1 VDSLTAMEAV
11 ISNPSMQ
18 TTVVTETASVINYF
32 NTGNEGH
39 YINNN
44 PFPGT
49 TIGNDVEDFVVLV
62 TGMVLIPEADQ
73 WTFGV
78 NSDDGF
84 DLKLTNGID
93 DFNSFHPTPRGPGD
107 TLATFNI
114 TQAGLYDLRLAFYE
128 RGGGS
133 ELELFAARGNFATF
147 DAASF
152 DLVGDTANGGLYV
165 SSMSSEVETDVQ
177 QQMQNI
183 NASLWT
189 RIEFNLEEGQRDIF
203 DTLTLRM
210 KYEDGFVAYLNG
222 QHIAEQNAPPS
233 LQWNST
239 ATSDRPSEDSL
250 VFKAINIMA
259 FVDTLQTGKNVLAIH
274 GLNDNPANDEFLI
287 LPELTAASNIS
298 VPQYFTTPTPGAFNI
313 AGAADIVSDVWF
325 SHKRGFYDT
334 GFGLKLSTGMDD
346 AEIRY
351 TLDGSRPTIT
361 HGFTF
366 NYNTDP
372 PININTTTTIR
383 AAAVRPGYLDS
394 PVETHTYIFLDDI
407 VTQSPNGETPGPGW
421 PSGTVNGQISNYG
434 MDPDIVNDG
443 TWGSQLEEAL
453 TSIPTMS
460 VVIDLNDLFDPGTG
474 IYVNA
479 GAHGRAWERPASLE
493 LLYPSNPQGL
503 GFPDLAQVRDA
514 NGAVIWG
521 LPLDM
526 RDGFQVNAGL
536 RIRGGYSRSG
546 NNPKH
551 AFRLFFRGE
560 YGAGKLNYPLFGN
573 EGVDSFNK
581 IDLRTAQNYSWSY
594 GGDSSNTM
602 CREVWARDS
611 QGLTGQAYT
620 RSRYYHLYINGNYWG
635 IFQTQERAEASHA
648 ASYLGG
654 DRDDWDCVKSTGPN
668 ASYTIEATDGTLD
681 AWQELWDITN
691 LGFASPDNY
700 YRSQGLKTD
709 GTRDPC
715 YPVLLDV
722 DNLIDY
728 MMMVFFD
735 GDRDAPI
742 SNFLGNTRTNNWFG
756 VRDRTGEE
764 GFRYFVH
771 DAEHIMSKGL
781 TDRTGPYPCGDQ
793 FQYFN
798 PQWLHQELM
807 AYPDY
812 RLRFADRAYKRLF
825 NNGLLT
831 STWAIERFQARADQ
845 INMAII
851 AESARWGDSKTEPPR
866 TKTNW
871 LNALNH
877 EINNFFPGRSG
888 AIIDQYK
895 ITKLSSG
902 ALAPIYPSVDAPSVN
917 PAGGWNLTGFNVTMN
932 APAGTIYYTTDGN
945 DPRLPLVQSAPGS
958 VVTLVAENAAK
969 SYFVPTSSP
978 SGSIGSILY
987 EYWDG
992 IGGTLVSNLTSSPD
1006 YPGNPTSI
1014 DYMTSFE
1021 APSDWDNQYGI
1032 RMRGYLH
1039 PPANGNYT
1047 FWISSDDNS
1056 ELWLSTDDDPINKVL
1071 IAYEN
1076 SWTQIRIW
1084 ELGGAEQ
1091 SSPIPLVGGQKY
1103 YIEALMKEDGGG
1115 DNLAVA
1121 WSLDNNPPSNGDPPI
1136 DGSYLSPAGDNWATN
1151 YYDDSNWP
1159 SGTGG
1164 VGYEKNPG
1172 DPVNFLGLF
1181 NIDVDGD
1188 MYGNNGTCYIRIP
1201 FTVSHTDLSDMTLK
1215 VRYDDGFVA
1224 YLNGA
1229 EVVRRNFTGTPQWD
1243 SAATSENPDNNAV
1256 NFENIDIS
1264 AYISNLRQG
1273 DNLLAI
1279 HGLNYGTSNSDFL
1292 ISAELVATEISQGDI
1307 SPSATPYT
1315 GAIPLARTTK
1325 LKARVLDGTWSAL
1338 NEAIFAVGPVADYLR
1353 ITEIMYHPKYTGD
1366 PNDPN
1371 TEFIELKNIGPGTL
1385 YLNLVSFTEGI
1396 HFTFP
1401 DVELASSDHIVVVKD
1416 IAAFDDL
1423 YDIQTNNINVAGR
1436 YTGSLANNGEGIR
1449 LQDGVQSRTVTVSL

>member
-1 VDSLTAMEAV
+1 
-11 ISNPSMQ
+11 
-18 TTVVTETASVINYF
+18 TASWINYF

-39 YINNN
+39 YVNNN

-49 TIGNDVEDFVVLV
+49 TIGSDVEDFVVLV
-62 TGMVLIPEADQ
+62 TGMVLIPDADQ

-84 DLKLTNGID
+84 GLELTNGTD
-93 DFNSFHPTPRGPGD
+93 VFNSSYPDPRGPGD

-114 TQAGLYDLRLAFYE
+114 TQAGLYDLRLVFYE

-133 ELELFAARGNFATF
+133 ELELFAARGNFAAF

-152 DLVGDTANGGLYV
+152 DLVGDTANGGLEA
-165 SSMSSEVETDVQ
+165 SSFSTEVETDVQ
-177 QQMQNI
+177 QQMQNT

-189 RIEFNLEEGQRDIF
+189 RIEFNLEEGQPDIF

-222 QHIAEQNAPPS
+222 QQIVEQNSPAS

-239 ATSDRPSEDSL
+239 ANSDRPSEDSL
-250 VFKAINIMA
+250 FFEEFNLMA
-259 FVDTLQTGKNVLAIH
+259 FVDVLQTGKNVLAIH
-274 GLNDNPANDEFLI
+274 GLNDDPADDEFLI
-287 LPELTAASNIS
+287 LPELLAASNIS
-298 VPQYFTTPTPGAFNI
+298 VPQYFTTPTPGAFNVT
-313 AGAADIVSDVWF
+313 GATDIVSDVWF
-325 SHKRGFYDT
+325 SHKRGFYNAP
-334 GFGLKLSTGMDD
+334 FQLRLSTEMDN

-372 PININTTTTIR
+372 PIDVNKTTTIR
-383 AAAVRPGYLDS
+383 AAAVRPGWLDS
-394 PVETHTYIFLDDI
+394 PVETHTYIFLDDV
-407 VTQSPNGETPGPGW
+407 VTQSPNGEVPGPGW
-421 PSGTVNGQISNYG
+421 PSSPVNGQIFNYG

-443 TWGSQLEEAL
+443 TWGPQLEEAL

-460 VVIDLNDLFDPGTG
+460 IVIDLNDLFDPATG

-479 GAHGRAWERPASLE
+479 GAHGRDWERPASLE
-493 LLYPSNPQGL
+493 LLYPPNPQGL
-503 GFPDLAQVRDA
+503 GFPDLTWIRDV
-514 NGAVIWG
+514 NGAAIWG

-526 RDGFQVNAGL
+526 RDGFQINTGL
-536 RIRGGYSRSG
+536 RIRGGYSRSD

-560 YGAGKLNYPLFGN
+560 YGAGKLNYPLFGS
-573 EGVDSFNK
+573 EGVDSFDK
-581 IDLRTAQNYSWSY
+581 VDLRTAQNYSWSF

-620 RSRYYHLYINGNYWG
+620 RSRYYHLYINGHYWG
-635 IFQTQERAEASHA
+635 LFQTQERAEAAHA

-654 DRDDWDCVKSTGPN
+654 DRDDWDCVKATGPN

-681 AWQELWDITN
+681 AWQDLWDLTN
-691 LGFASPDNY
+691 LGFASHENY
-700 YRSQGLKTD
+700 YRAQGLKTD

-728 MMMVFFD
+728 MMMVFYD

-742 SNFLGNTRTNNWFG
+742 SNFLSNTRTNNWFG

-781 TDRTGPYPCGDQ
+781 ADRTGPYQCGDQ
-793 FQYFN
+793 FRYFN

-871 LNALNH
+871 LNAINH
-877 EINNFFPGRSG
+877 EINNFFPGRS
-888 AIIDQYK
+888 ATIIDQYK
-895 ITKLSSG
+895 VTRLFNG
-902 ALAPIYPSVDAPSVN
+902 TLAPIYPSVDAPTVN

-945 DPRLPLVQSAPGS
+945 DPRLPVVQSSPGS
-958 VVTLVAENAAK
+958 VVTLVAENAHK
-969 SYFVPTSSP
+969 RYFVPTSSP
-978 SGSIGSILY
+978 AGSIGSILY
-987 EYWDG
+987 EYWTG
-992 IGGTLVSNLTSSPD
+992 ISGTAVSDLTSSPD
-1006 YPGNPTSI
+1006 YPGNPTAV
-1014 DYMTSFE
+1014 DYLTRFE
-1021 APSDWDNQYGI
+1021 TPSDWADYYGA
-1032 RMRGYLH
+1032 RVRGYIH
-1039 PPANGNYT
+1039 PPSTGNYT
-1047 FWISSDDNS
+1047 FWISTDDGG
-1056 ELWLSTDDDPINKVL
+1056 ELWLSTDDDPVNKVL
-1071 IAYEN
+1071 IAYES
-1076 SWTQIRIW
+1076 SWSGIRVW
-1084 ELGGAEQ
+1084 QLGGNEE

-1103 YIEALMKEDGGG
+1103 YIEALMKEHGGG

-1121 WSLDNNPPSNGDPPI
+1121 WSLDNNPPVNGDPPI
-1136 DGSYLSPAGDNWATN
+1136 DGAYLSPAGDNWATN

-1164 VGYEKNPG
+1164 VGYERNPG
-1172 DPVNFLGLF
+1172 DPINFLGLF
-1181 NIDVDGD
+1181 NINVHGD
-1188 MYGNNGTCYIRIP
+1188 MYGNNSTCYIRIP
-1201 FTVSHTDLSDMTLK
+1201 FTVTHTDLSDMTLK

-1229 EVVRRNFTGTPQWD
+1229 EVARRNLTGTPQWD
-1243 SAATSENPDNNAV
+1243 SAATSENPDSAAV

-1264 AYISNLRQG
+1264 AYINNLRQG

-1279 HGLNYGTSNSDFL
+1279 HGLNYGAADSDFL
-1292 ISAELVATEISQGDI
+1292 ISVELVATEISQGDV
-1307 SPSATPYT
+1307 SPSAIPYSGT
-1315 GAIPLARTTK
+1315 ISLDRSTQV
-1325 LKARVLDGTWSAL
+1325 KARVLDGTWSAM
-1338 NEAIFAVGPVADYLR
+1338 NEAIFAVGHVADYLR
-1353 ITEIMYHPKYTGD
+1353 VTEIMYHPKYTGD

-1385 YLNLVSFTEGI
+1385 NLNLVEFT
-1396 HFTFP
+1396 
-1401 DVELASSDHIVVVKD
+1401 
-1416 IAAFDDL
+1416 
-1423 YDIQTNNINVAGR
+1423 
-1436 YTGSLANNGEGIR
+1436 
-1449 LQDGVQSRTVTVSL
+1449 